1 MEKKM
6 AGKSLADKIN
16 DLITTKPDL
25 NSDEE
30 AEETKAKVVERY
42 DENGASDDEFQWSK
56 IRAQNV
62 DTLDTVDERY
72 AGKKVSRKDVYS
84 DEDNDASE
92 DIESEESGEEEEEE
106 KDEDE
111 DEDEEIDSTMEQS
124 ETDNDE
130 EADLEEKSEDAEE
143 DMSEEEDDYIDSKQ
157 SQSTIKTMSETNVRA
172 EIEKGNCVRNQL
184 KLWENLLE
192 MRIKMQKC
200 VITSNQMPQY
210 NTYKEFKS
218 DMEFSKKVNETKNNL
233 MHTLDKMLQLRDLL
247 LMQYPET
254 NQLCVGSKK
263 RKTDEEENTNTDDP
277 MDEEIPS
284 DTEGEEENG
293 EKSSAGEDAESAEE
307 PVPRKR
313 LKYNDYE
320 RVLNENYNSYKEYR
334 DSVIKKWNDK
344 TRIVGS
350 LTKKGSGQTT
360 LKQIEFALSDMAKL
374 RKRSQLKRSEYS
386 IVGKSSP
393 VQDNDGRRFQ
403 EYDTEIYDDDDF
415 YHQLLRD
422 LIEYKSSDMTDPIML
437 SKQWIHLQNMRRRLK
452 RKIDTRATKGR
463 RVRYNVH
470 NKLVNFM
477 APITIYDTWTDNAK
491 NELYNSLFG
500 KIKPA
505 EEQVNQ

>member
-1 MEKKM
+1 MK
-6 AGKSLADKIN
+6 N
-16 DLITTKPDL
+16 
-25 NSDEE
+25 
-30 AEETKAKVVERY
+30 
-42 DENGASDDEFQWSK
+42 
-56 IRAQNV
+56 
-62 DTLDTVDERY
+62 
-72 AGKKVSRKDVYS
+72 
-84 DEDNDASE
+84 
-92 DIESEESGEEEEEE
+92 EESGEEEEEE

-111 DEDEEIDSTMEQS
+111 DEDEEIESTMEQS
-124 ETDNDE
+124 EDETDNDE
-130 EADLEEKSEDAEE
+130 EADLEEKSEDAE
-143 DMSEEEDDYIDSKQ
+143 DMSDFEEEDDYIDSKQ
-157 SQSTIKTMSETNVRA
+157 SHSTIKTMSETNVRA

-184 KLWENLLE
+184 KLWESLLE
-192 MRIKMQKC
+192 MRIKIQKC
-200 VITSNQMPQY
+200 VVTSNQMPQY

-218 DMEFSKKVNETKNNL
+218 NMEFSKKVNETKNNL
-233 MHTLDKMLQLRDLL
+233 MRTLDNMLQLRDFF

-254 NQLCVGSKK
+254 KQLCTGSKK
-263 RKTDEEENTNTDDP
+263 RKTDKEENTNTDDLT
-277 MDEEIPS
+277 DEEIPS
-284 DTEGEEENG
+284 DTEDEEENEEEKNG
-293 EKSSAGEDAESAEE
+293 EKSSADEDAESAEG

-320 RVLNENYNSYKEYR
+320 RVLSENYNSYKEYR
-334 DSVIKKWNDK
+334 DAVIKKWNDK
-344 TRIVGS
+344 TRIVVSS

-360 LKQIEFALSDMAKL
+360 LKQIEFALSDMVKL

-393 VQDNDGRRFQ
+393 VEDNDGRRVQ

-422 LIEYKSSDMTDPIML
+422 LIEYKSSDVTDPILL
-437 SKQWIHLQNMRRRLK
+437 SKQWIQLQNMRKKLK

-477 APITIYDTWTDNAK
+477 APITIHDTWTDNAK